1 MQQENEELQKARRR
15 LYADVEEQKER
26 LAQQESRNRAELD
39 RLKRQLEDQTNH
51 STDAMRKEYEKARDE
66 QERRHEV
73 CRHFAIISL
82 MRYKICSMFCRYQ
95 TEIRHLKEQ
104 LAVEKTAFEENY
116 MKKQEAWCLQKVRCS
131 NSHDFQ
137 LDGTSHVTDDSNSF
151 VSGARIEGTGAQG
164 TRQGDRTRHPQ
175 SGGTQSK

>member
-1 MQQENEELQKARRR
+1 MFFVFVSLPSYEKQMQQENEELQKARRR

-73 CRHFAIISL
+73 
-82 MRYKICSMFCRYQ
+82 
-95 TEIRHLKEQ
+95 
-104 LAVEKTAFEENY
+104 
-116 MKKQEAWCLQKVRCS
+116 
-131 NSHDFQ
+131 
-137 LDGTSHVTDDSNSF
+137 
-151 VSGARIEGTGAQG
+151 
-164 TRQGDRTRHPQ
+164 
-175 SGGTQSK
+175 

>member
-73 CRHFAIISL
+73 
-82 MRYKICSMFCRYQ
+82 
-95 TEIRHLKEQ
+95 
-104 LAVEKTAFEENY
+104 
-116 MKKQEAWCLQKVRCS
+116 
-131 NSHDFQ
+131 
-137 LDGTSHVTDDSNSF
+137 
-151 VSGARIEGTGAQG
+151 
-164 TRQGDRTRHPQ
+164 
-175 SGGTQSK
+175 